1 MQFVNHLL
9 RNRNNSV
16 INIYIEIQN
25 KEKDTM
31 YTKDE
36 MGVMNNYAVE
46 PEMYFAVYP
55 SVEQQ
60 RSYLF
65 QGTVAVLLVATTL
78 LTALAVS

>member
-1 MQFVNHLL
+1 
-9 RNRNNSV
+9 
-16 INIYIEIQN
+16 
-25 KEKDTM
+25 M